1 MSEELIEKI
10 LIGHEGFN
18 RGDFSEAKASLAD
31 DVEWGTTG
39 AWPGLDRL
47 YHGPNAL
54 DEWMEVLYS
63 EWETFGVSLD
73 EVIRDDGDV
82 VVLAERL
89 SGCGRE
95 SGIEVEMQ
103 VFTVYGSEQGKIVRR
118 LSFRTREEA
127 LAAL

>member
-1 MSEELIEKI
+1 MSKELIEKI

-39 AWPGLDRL
+39 AWPGLDRV
-47 YHGPNAL
+47 YHGPDAL
-54 DEWMEVLYS
+54 DEWMEVLHS

-89 SGCGRE
+89 AGGGR
-95 SGIEVEMQ
+95 GGGKQGEV
-103 VFTVYGSEQGKIVRR
+103 
-118 LSFRTREEA
+118 
-127 LAAL
+127 